1 MSPSR
6 RRGSREIQLDSCLHR
21 NDIRKIAERR
31 LSIWEPQNKKNQ
43 FMSLSISELSR
54 RSLEI
59 FRELVDT
66 YVETG
71 EPVGSRTLSRR
82 LQTPLSP
89 ATIRNIM
96 ADLEEAGLLYA
107 PHTSAGR
114 LPTDEGL
121 RLFVHGL
128 LEVGDL
134 SDQDRHY
141 LNQLSE
147 TTGQSIDKV
156 LERATSLL
164 SGLSKCA
171 GLVMA
176 PKTDAPL
183 KHIEFVHL
191 SPGRALVVL
200 ISEDDVVENRLID
213 VPKGITPSTLI
224 EATNY
229 LSTRLTGR
237 TLDQA
242 KNTIHEEL
250 NHYQAHLNDL
260 AAKVVEAGLAVWAGG
275 DQGGSLIVKGQSHLL
290 QGVTEMADLEQIRQ
304 LFQVLE
310 TKETLHQ
317 LLDAS
322 IKADGVQIFIGSDNN
337 LFKLSGC
344 SLVVSPYHNSRHEIL
359 GAIGII
365 GPARMNYGKIIP
377 LVDYTAKMVG
387 RLMGSTV

>member
-1 MSPSR
+1 
-6 RRGSREIQLDSCLHR
+6 
-21 NDIRKIAERR
+21 
-31 LSIWEPQNKKNQ
+31 
-43 FMSLSISELSR
+43 MSLSVAELSQ

-82 LQTPLSP
+82 LKTPLSP
-89 ATIRNIM
+89 ATIRNVM

-121 RLFVHGL
+121 RFFVHGL
-128 LEVGDL
+128 LELGDINE
-134 SDQDRHY
+134 QERY
-141 LNQLSE
+141 YMNQLADNL
-147 TTGQSIDKV
+147 GQSVDAV
-156 LERATSLL
+156 LERATTLL
-164 SGLSKCA
+164 SGLSQCA

-176 PKTDAPL
+176 PKIDSPL
-183 KHIEFVHL
+183 KHIEFVYL
-191 SPGRALVVL
+191 NPGRALVVL
-200 ISEDDVVENRLID
+200 ISEDGIVENRLIE
-213 VPKGITPSTLI
+213 VPAGITPSTLN

-229 LSTRLTGR
+229 LSSRLTGR
-237 TLDQA
+237 TLSQA
-242 KNTIHEEL
+242 KSLIDEEL
-250 NHYQAHLNDL
+250 GYFQAHLNDL
-260 AAKVVEAGLAVWAGG
+260 TAKVVAAGLAVWAGG
-275 DQGGSLIVKGQSHLL
+275 EEGSLIIKGQSHLL
-290 QGVTEMADLEQIRQ
+290 QGVTEVAELEQIRQ
-304 LFQVLE
+304 LFEVLE

-322 IKADGVQIFIGSDNN
+322 IKAEGVQIFIGSDNN

-344 SLVVSPYHNSRHEIL
+344 SLVVSPYHNSRHQIV
-359 GAIGII
+359 GAIGVI

-387 RLMGSTV
+387 RLIGSTT